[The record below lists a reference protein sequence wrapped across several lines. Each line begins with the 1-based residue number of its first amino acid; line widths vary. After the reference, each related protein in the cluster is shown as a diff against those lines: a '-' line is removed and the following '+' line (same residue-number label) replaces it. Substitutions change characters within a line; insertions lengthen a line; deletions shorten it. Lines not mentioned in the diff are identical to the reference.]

1 MLRLPDATPGPGG
14 SGSLRVIELHEANP
28 LLALAV
34 VLIAGAIV
42 GQLARRIRL
51 PGITGYILAGVL
63 LGGHGLNLLGHDAAS
78 RLQPLTDF
86 ALGLMAVT
94 VGAHLNLRRLK
105 NARRRLLYLLIAEST
120 ITPLLVFGGLLLF
133 TDQPPTIAAL
143 FATLAISTAPAT
155 IVALVKE
162 ARAKGVFVKT
172 LVAAV
177 ALNNMSCIFLFE
189 VARAVA
195 RVEQDPTLS
204 HDLGSLILAP
214 SGQLLGA
221 LVLGGGIGMAAV
233 VLTKEGVT
241 SDRHGTVSVI
251 SILLTTGVA
260 GLFGLSPLLSCVF
273 LGFVQTNLIPH
284 RDRIVD
290 RVFEG
295 IESAILIVFFTL
307 AGMHLSM
314 EHFREVLVVTALF
327 AALRVLGKM
336 CAAWSAM
343 RVAGA
348 TEALRRH
355 LGPAL
360 APQAGV
366 AIGLV
371 ILIQNDPVFA
381 SSQELFVAVVLSA
394 VTLAEIVGPVLT
406 RRGLQLAGEAG
417 RDRPRLI
424 DFIHE
429 QNIITG
435 FEAGTKEEAIEQL
448 VEHLLRTRPRLATVD
463 REALLR
469 SVLAR
474 EKEASTCLGSGLAI
488 PHGELAGGTGEM
500 AGVMALSHEGLPFD
514 TPDGRPVH
522 CMVLLATPEEERERH
537 LQVLAAL
544 ARAVGTDP
552 ELQHRLYHADTPAH
566 AYEIIHDEEAE
577 DFNYFL
583 EDNDEEAA

>member
-1 MLRLPDATPGPGG
+1 M
-14 SGSLRVIELHEANP
+14 IELHEANP

-34 VLIAGAIV
+34 VLIAGSLV
-42 GQLARRIRL
+42 GQVARRIRL

-105 NARRRLLYLLIAEST
+105 NARRRLLYLLVAESVV
-120 ITPLLVFGGLLLF
+120 TPALVFGGILLF
-133 TDQPPTIAAL
+133 TDQKPSIAAL

-177 ALNNMSCIFLFE
+177 ALNNMACIFLFE

-195 RVEQDPTLS
+195 RTELDPSLS
-204 HDLGSLILAP
+204 HELSSLVLAP
-214 SGQLLGA
+214 VFQLFGA
-221 LVLGGGIGMAAV
+221 LVLGGGIGLLAV
-233 VLTKEGVT
+233 VMSREGMT
-241 SDRHGTVSVI
+241 SDRHGTLSVI

-260 GLFGLSPLLSCVF
+260 GLLGLSPLLSCVF
-273 LGFVQTNLIPH
+273 LGFVQTNLIPQ

-290 RVFEG
+290 RVFG
-295 IESAILIVFFTL
+295 SIESAILIVFFTL
-307 AGMHLSM
+307 AGMHLSL
-314 EHFREVLVVTALF
+314 EHFEAVLVITGLF
-327 AALRVLGKM
+327 VLLRILGK
-336 CAAWSAM
+336 CAAAWIAM
-343 RVAGA
+343 RIAGA

-371 ILIQNDPVFA
+371 ILIQNDAVFA
-381 SSQELFVAVVLSA
+381 STQELFVAVVLSG
-394 VTLAEIVGPVLT
+394 VTIAEIIGPVLT
-406 RRGLQLAGEAG
+406 RRGLQLAGETG

-424 DFIHE
+424 DFINE
-429 QNIITG
+429 QNIITD
-435 FEAGTKEEAIEQL
+435 FEAATKEEAIERL
-448 VEHLLRTRPRLATVD
+448 VDHLLRTRPRLAGVD
-463 REALLR
+463 RDALLR
-469 SVLAR
+469 SVLDR
-474 EKEASTCLGSGLAI
+474 EAEASTCLGNGLAI
-488 PHGELAGGTGEM
+488 PHGELAETTEM
-500 AGVMALSHEGLPFD
+500 AGVMALSSEGLPFE
-514 TPDGRPVH
+514 TPDGKPVH
-522 CMVLLATPEEERERH
+522 CLVLLATPEEERDRH
-537 LQVLAAL
+537 LQVLAML

-552 ELQHRLYHADTPAH
+552 SLQARLYNADSPAH
-566 AYEIIHDEEAE
+566 AYEIIHDDEAE

-583 EDNDEEAA
+583 EDNGEEAA